1 MIDSKILPPSVN
13 RRIGQA
19 MHDYAM
25 LAEGD
30 RVMVAVSGG
39 IDSLFL
45 AWILKYWQAKAPI
58 QYTLQAFTV
67 DNEFW
72 RLRSGSAR
80 PADQIGRQ
88 LAKIGLDC
96 TVVKGWTLAEEHR
109 TCFKC
114 ARNRRSQL
122 FDIAR
127 NQGFSKIALGH
138 HKDDLIE
145 TFFLNMLYSGNISTM
160 VPKQE
165 LFDGRLALIR
175 PMAYLEKTEVV
186 EVAERIGLSAIDSLC
201 PLAGNTRREK
211 VRLILDTMY
220 EVEPEAKASIF
231 ASLRN
236 VRQGYLL

>member
-1 MIDSKILPPSVN
+1 MDALILSPYIN

-30 RVMVAVSGG
+30 RVLVAISGG
-39 IDSLFL
+39 VDSLVL
-45 AWILKYWQAKAPI
+45 AWLLKFWQKKAPI
-58 QYTLQAFTV
+58 HYTLHAFTI

-72 RLRSGSAR
+72 RMHPGVPR
-80 PADQIGRQ
+80 PADLIKEQLGRFGISC
-88 LAKIGLDC
+88 AVEKA
-96 TVVKGWTLAEEHR
+96 WTLAEEQR

-127 NQGFSKIALGH
+127 SQGFTKIALGH

-145 TFFLNMLYSGNISTM
+145 TLFLNMLYSGNISTM

-165 LFDGRLALIR
+165 LFEGRLSLIR
-175 PMAYLEKTEVV
+175 PLAYLEKQEIYDIA
-186 EVAERIGLSAIDSLC
+186 EKLGIVAVANLC
-201 PLAGNTRREK
+201 PYAGNTRREK
-211 VRLILDTMY
+211 VRHILDAVY
-220 EVEPEAKASIF
+220 SAEPEAKASIF

-236 VRQGYLL
+236 VRKGYLL